1 MTQTFLA
8 HDCLLIHEGIHTDVL
23 RDIWQLVH
31 MVLLEIDINGSLK
44 KKKPSS
50 TGTHIP
56 KMAKINT

>member
-44 KKKPSS
+44 KKTIKHRNSH
-50 TGTHIP
+50 T
-56 KMAKINT
+56 